1 MTDDLI
7 DRIEQGM
14 TTAMDAEVVARALAK
29 LARYEIA
36 LTEIAIYGHPTD
48 SMKACQSLADAARPQ
63 PVPPCS

>member
-36 LTEIAIYGHPTD
+36 LTEIAIYGRAED
-48 SMKACQSLADAARPQ
+48 AMKACQALADAARP
-63 PVPPCS
+63 PAVSPL